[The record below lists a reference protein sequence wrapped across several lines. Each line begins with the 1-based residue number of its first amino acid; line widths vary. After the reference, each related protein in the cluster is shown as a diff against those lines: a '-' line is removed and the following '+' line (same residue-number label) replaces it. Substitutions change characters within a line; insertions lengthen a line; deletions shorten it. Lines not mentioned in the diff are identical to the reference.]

1 MATRAGASRV
11 PAGDVRFFT
20 VMAWIMALTIL
31 TGFTRNL
38 VTGVSSFAV
47 PAAYHVHAVIFMGWV
62 ALYLAQATTMQAG
75 AIALHVRL
83 GKLAYAF
90 IPAMM
95 IAGTVLMVVV
105 TRRNGGPFFF
115 ATNEF
120 LFSNTM
126 VLWAF
131 GGLAWWALQRRR
143 YDGWHRRLMLCAMA
157 VLTGPG
163 LGRLLPMEQMIPFAW
178 PASIVASWIFPV
190 TGMIADKR
198 MRGQVHPAYYWGLGI
213 YVAVFAV
220 SMAIAYSPPGYAV
233 TEWLIA
239 GTPGAD
245 RPMDS
250 FLPRDFA
257 M

>member
-1 MATRAGASRV
+1 MATSAGVSRV
-11 PAGDVRFFT
+11 STGDVRFFT
-20 VMAWIMALTIL
+20 VMAWIMAITIL
-31 TGFTRNL
+31 AGFTRNL
-38 VTGVSSFAV
+38 ATGLSSFAV

-115 ATNEF
+115 STNEF
-120 LFSNTM
+120 LVSNTM
-126 VLWAF
+126 VLWTF
-131 GGLAWWALQRRR
+131 GGLAWWALKRRR

-157 VLTGPG
+157 ILTGPG
-163 LGRLLPMEQMIPFAW
+163 LGRLLPMPLFIPYAW
-178 PASIVASWIFPV
+178 PASIAASWIFPV
-190 TGMIADKR
+190 IGMIADKR

-213 YVAVFAV
+213 YVAVFAI
-220 SMAIAYSPPGYAV
+220 SMAIAYSPPGYAM
-233 TEWLIA
+233 TEWMVS
-239 GTPGAD
+239 GTLGAE
-245 RPMDS
+245 RPMS
-250 FLPRDFA
+250 PFLPPEFA